1 MFENDLLNCHTCAT
15 HKMPNPH
22 FFNKKNVSFVLAFHH
37 QPKSNVFGDTFLVMG
52 EENFEGRFSKASYAL
67 LVHRW

>member
-1 MFENDLLNCHTCAT
+1 
-15 HKMPNPH
+15 MPNPH

-37 QPKSNVFGDTFLVMG
+37 QHKSNVFGDTFLVMG

-67 LVHRW
+67 PLHRW